1 MKKTILKITA
11 AVMSICLLT
20 ACGENNSVSEIS
32 VSNTETSAVTVSESS
47 DTAASQTTETSE
59 TAETADS
66 TEAAPN
72 SEYMETIK
80 DIFAGRDDT
89 PLYYQVGAAD
99 ITGDGFPEL
108 FVFCTPPGMPP
119 TGKMGYMD
127 IYDIAADGA
136 LLWTVNCRDMNGD
149 ICTDENGG
157 LHLIVVDDYFFS
169 ANTQYKA
176 YFDCSFSDGKS
187 ELTVPLLRIVY
198 SWFEDSG
205 EHCFVDRYYK
215 DCIYTGIDN
224 TEFFDLEKNEHN
236 LGGFKF
242 YEDNFIAEYEFEE
255 RETKAEVLA
264 DENVFGGL
272 EKQYEVSEIS
282 STMSQVSPNEFYEIA
297 EEFLKEIY
305 SN

>member
-32 VSNTETSAVTVSESS
+32 VSNTETSAVTVLESF
-47 DTAASQTTETSE
+47 DTASQTTETSQITETSE
-59 TAETADS
+59 TAETTDS
-66 TEAAPN
+66 TEAASS

-108 FVFCTPPGMPP
+108 FVFCTSIGI
-119 TGKMGYMD
+119 TGFMD
-127 IYDIAADGA
+127 IYDVADGGA
-136 LLWTVNCRDMNGD
+136 MLGTVPSKIINGD
-149 ICTDENGG
+149 ICTDENGR

-169 ANTQYKA
+169 TDTQYKA

-215 DCIYTGIDN
+215 DCEYTGIDN

-282 STMSQVSPNEFYEIA
+282 GTMSQVSPNEFYEIA

-305 SN
+305 LN